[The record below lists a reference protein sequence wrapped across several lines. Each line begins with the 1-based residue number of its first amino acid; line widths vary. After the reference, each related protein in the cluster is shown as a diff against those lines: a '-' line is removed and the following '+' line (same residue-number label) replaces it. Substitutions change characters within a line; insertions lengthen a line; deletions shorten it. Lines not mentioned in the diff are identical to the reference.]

1 MDELLILKKSKLKPS
16 AEILIPGSK
25 SESNRLLIVNSLY
38 SNPIRIHNL
47 STADDTRVLQDALNS
62 NAELIDIGHAGTA
75 MRFLTAYFSI
85 YKDRKVV
92 LTGSERMKQ
101 RPIGILVDALNAL
114 GAAISYVEKEGFP
127 PLEINGKKIHKNE
140 IELAAGISSQ
150 FVSALMLIAP
160 KLENGLNIRLKD
172 QPTSK
177 PYIEMTVGILRKLGV
192 EIIENNQSIQIKPK
206 HKIDECDRQIESDF
220 SSASYYFSLTALT
233 ENSEI
238 KIGKFSKESLQ
249 GDSKVIEIYQKY
261 FGIETRFEDD
271 WLVLKRKPDFEFK
284 TFEIDLNDTPDLAQ
298 TIAVTAAA
306 LKIRCRLTGLK
317 TLKIKETDR
326 LEALC
331 SELKKIGAES
341 KTDQDSIE
349 LYNFFESTEIP
360 KIETFDDHRMAM
372 SFAPF
377 CLKRE
382 LKIKNPKV
390 VEKSYP
396 NFWNDIENCLLK

>member
-1 MDELLILKKSKLKPS
+1 MDDILILKKNKLKPS

-25 SESNRLLIVNSLY
+25 SESNRLLIINSLY

-47 STADDTRVLQDALNS
+47 SNSDDTRMLLEALNS
-62 NAELIDIGHAGTA
+62 NDDRIDIGHAGTA

-85 YKDRKVV
+85 SEGRKVV

-101 RPIGILVDALNAL
+101 RPIGILADALSNL
-114 GAAISYVEKEGFP
+114 GADISYVGKEGFP
-127 PLEINGKKIHKNE
+127 PLKINGKKIQKNE
-140 IELAAGISSQ
+140 IDLAAGISSQ
-150 FVSALMLIAP
+150 FVSALMLIAS

-172 QPTSK
+172 KPTSK
-177 PYIEMTVGILRKLGV
+177 PYIEMTAEIMRKLG
-192 EIIENNQSIQIKPK
+192 IEVIDDNQSIKIRPRQ
-206 HKIDECDRQIESDF
+206 KIDECDWQAESDF
-220 SSASYYFSLTALT
+220 SSASYYFSLAALS

-238 KIGKFSKESLQ
+238 KLGKFSKESLQ
-249 GDSKVIEIYQKY
+249 GDSKVTEIYSRY

-271 WLVLKRKPDFEFK
+271 WMILKRNSDFNFK
-284 TFEIDLNDTPDLAQ
+284 AFGIDLNDTPDLAQ

-317 TLKIKETDR
+317 TLKIKETNR

-331 SELKKIGAES
+331 SELRKIGAES
-341 KTDQDSIE
+341 KADQDSIE
-349 LYNFFESTEIP
+349 IYNFFETTEIP
-360 KIETFDDHRMAM
+360 EIETFNDHRMAM
-372 SFAPF
+372 SFAPL

-396 NFWNDIENCLLK
+396 DFWDDLENCFLK